1 MADSKYTITRRI
13 LVRKIGFRAGAVVK
27 RLVSGPCKARTAA
40 EQSASIAKAAS
51 SLNALA
57 KELASLDTLA
67 AS

>member
-1 MADSKYTITRRI
+1 MAKYDVTRRI

-27 RLVSGPCKARTAA
+27 RLVSGPCKTRTAV
-40 EQSASIAKAAS
+40 EQSASIAKAAA
-51 SLNALA
+51 SLNSLA

>member
-1 MADSKYTITRRI
+1 MAKYDVTRRI

-27 RLVSGPCKARTAA
+27 RLVSGPCKARSAV
-40 EQSASIAKAAS
+40 EQSASIAKAAA
-51 SLNALA
+51 SLNSLA

>member
-1 MADSKYTITRRI
+1 MAKYDVTRRI

-27 RLVSGPCKARTAA
+27 RLVSGPCKARSAT
-40 EQSASIAKAAS
+40 EQSASIAKAAA
-51 SLNALA
+51 SLNSLA